1 MIKWLIHW
9 LINSLIKWFI
19 DCFICV
25 QGNNLT
31 VVHVS
36 TRQPMPGLALGVT
49 DRQTDRWW
57 WLIHCFICVQG
68 NNLTVVH
75 VSARQP
81 MPGLALGV
89 SVDLLESE
97 FVHEGRGSRVS
108 REQFMMV
115 LSDIRVLHIRA
126 SYYSTVSRVL
136 YVYHSFV
143 SLLIY

>member
-1 MIKWLIHW
+1 
-9 LINSLIKWFI
+9 
-19 DCFICV
+19 
-25 QGNNLT
+25 
-31 VVHVS
+31 
-36 TRQPMPGLALGVT
+36 
-49 DRQTDRWW
+49 
-57 WLIHCFICVQG
+57 
-68 NNLTVVH
+68 
-75 VSARQP
+75 

-136 YVYHSFV
+136 YVTHSLV
-143 SLLIY
+143 LHLTITLRYDNDLRYVARQTYDKVEMS